1 MTNRGKLIDAEDLI
15 RHKDGRIDLFNT
27 ILARKD
33 SDAQIPVLS
42 DTKSHHDTTSSHPYH
57 RPEPISQSGGPSLTK
72 RHHKETSTSTVGP
85 VKGSWDGTAGS
96 IKASDSTK
104 NYSSLSEHKKPP
116 SAPTIGTTVTAKTSK
131 STGGKQLSFQM
142 IFIGYVND
150 PSSVPKDIQYWHD
163 ENHLIIRDAYPKAK
177 VHMLVL
183 PRQRIDKV
191 TKLSGPSGIK
201 IVEDLVNRANW
212 LLERLKK
219 ESPNLE
225 FKMGFHVM
233 PSILQLHL
241 HVISQDFC
249 SVALKHKNH
258 WNSFTTSF
266 FISPEQV
273 IDTIREKGSFSL
285 TSNEISHYESELKQP
300 LKCNQ
305 CRYLPKNMPT
315 LKEHLQQHF
324 SAKLK

>member
-1 MTNRGKLIDAEDLI
+1 MTNRGKLIDTEDLI

-33 SDAQIPVLS
+33 TDAQIPVLS
-42 DTKSHHDTTSSHPYH
+42 DTKSHHGTTSSHPYH
-57 RPEPISQSGGPSLTK
+57 RPEPTSQGGGPSLTK
-72 RHHKETSTSTVGP
+72 RHHTETSTSTGGP

-96 IKASDSTK
+96 IKAPDSTK
-104 NYSSLSEHKKPP
+104 NDSSLSERKKLP
-116 SAPTIGTTVTAKTSK
+116 SVPTMGTAVTAKTNK
-131 STGGKQLSFQM
+131 ITGGKQLSFQM
-142 IFIGYVND
+142 IFISYVND

-201 IVEDLVNRANW
+201 IVEDLMNRANW

-225 FKMGFHVM
+225 FKMGFH
-233 PSILQLHL
+233 
-241 HVISQDFC
+241 
-249 SVALKHKNH
+249 
-258 WNSFTTSF
+258 
-266 FISPEQV
+266 
-273 IDTIREKGSFSL
+273 
-285 TSNEISHYESELKQP
+285 
-300 LKCNQ
+300 
-305 CRYLPKNMPT
+305 
-315 LKEHLQQHF
+315 
-324 SAKLK
+324 